1 MKLRFKLLFAVILI
15 LAFVLRFY
23 HLGVNPPSLD
33 WDETALG
40 YNAYSLLKTGR
51 DEYGTRFPISLRS
64 FDDYKPPMY
73 VYLTIPSVAIFG
85 LNDWAVRFPSA
96 LLGTLTVLV
105 FFFLVR
111 EILGKPKLALLATLF
126 LAISPWHLQFSRIAF
141 EANVALSFTVFGAWA
156 FFRGL
161 KKGKFLVLSALF
173 FGLALYS
180 YHSARV
186 FVPLLG
192 LGLILMFRK
201 RLLKFWRYC
210 LIAAVIGIIFAIPLL
225 NIMTSVEGRM
235 RLKGVSSLTDQAVL
249 YPSIAKIQEDQ
260 EKGNLLLGRL
270 VHNRRLVFAK
280 ILLQGYFYHFN
291 LNWLFL
297 KGDLPRHHAPNA
309 GLLYLW
315 ELPFVL
321 AGIYFLIKK
330 KPKFYQVIFLWLLL
344 APAPAAPT
352 TELPHSIR
360 TLNMVIPLSIISAY
374 GFYAFLQAIRK
385 KRALIKNSLLFFIG
399 GLLLVNFLY
408 YLHQYHAHMPLE
420 WSSDWQYGRKEAVEV
435 TESLKKDYEKVVV
448 STELEQ
454 PHMFW
459 LYYLKYDPEKYLSE
473 GGTNSGGFAEARN
486 KFDKYEFRPIKW
498 EKDQGAENIL
508 FVGLPEEFPGGI
520 EAIKTIDY
528 LNGEEAIKIVE
539 KI

>member
-1 MKLRFKLLFAVILI
+1 MNLRFKIILAVILT

-40 YNAYSLLKTGR
+40 YNAYSLLKTGQ

-64 FDDYKPPMY
+64 FDDYKPPVY
-73 VYLTIPSVAIFG
+73 VYLAIPSVAIFG
-85 LNDWAVRFPSA
+85 LDDWAVRLPSA

-105 FFFLVR
+105 FFFLVK
-111 EILGKPKLALLATLF
+111 EILGKPKMALLATLF

-161 KKGKFLVLSALF
+161 KKGKFLIFSALF

-180 YHSARV
+180 YHSARI

-201 RLLKFWRYC
+201 KLLKFWRYC
-210 LIAAVIGIIFAIPLL
+210 LIAVVIGIVFVTPLI
-225 NIMTSVEGRM
+225 NVMASAEGRM
-235 RLKGVSSLTDQAVL
+235 RLKGVSSLTDQAIL

-291 LNWLFL
+291 SNWLFL
-297 KGDLPRHHAPNA
+297 KGDLPRHHAPNV

-321 AGIYFLIKK
+321 AGIYFLIKE
-330 KPKFYQVIFLWLLL
+330 KPKLYQVVFLWLLL
-344 APAPAAPT
+344 APIPAAPT

-360 TLNMVIPLSIISAY
+360 TLNMVIPLNIISAY
-374 GFYAFLQAIRK
+374 GFYAFLQTIRN
-385 KRALIKNSLLFFIG
+385 KRVLIKNSLLFFIG

-408 YLHQYHAHMPLE
+408 YLHQYHVHLPLE
-420 WSSDWQYGRKEAVEV
+420 WSSDWQYGRKEAVQAAED
-435 TESLKKDYEKVVV
+435 LKRNYKKVVV

-454 PHMFW
+454 PYMFW
-459 LYYLKYDPEKYLSE
+459 LYYLKYDPEAYLSQ
-473 GGTNSGGFAEARN
+473 GGTSSGGFAEIRN
-486 KFDKYEFRPIKW
+486 KFDKYEFRPVKW
-498 EKDQGAENIL
+498 EEDKDEENIL
-508 FVGLPEEFPGGI
+508 LIGLPEDFPGGTSTV
-520 EAIKTIDY
+520 KTIYY
-528 LNGEEAIKIVE
+528 LNGEEAIKIVGT
-539 KI
+539 